1 MEALSLTLL
10 FRACLYVVC
19 VLDGT
24 KLTRIDPTHPALRG
38 FELQYRWESVQEED
52 FGLGVQVM
60 FCACLLAF
68 VAVFLVVVCSSELV
82 EPIPRTQGPGA
93 GYGSGTGSGYSG
105 SSYGR
110 ARTKARMR

>member
-1 MEALSLTLL
+1 ML
-10 FRACLYVVC
+10 CLAGVL

-68 VAVFLVVVCSSELV
+68 VVVFLVVVCNSELV
-82 EPIPRTQGPGA
+82 EPIPRTS
-93 GYGSGTGSGYSG
+93 GSGGSAGGGYSG
-105 SSYGR
+105 SSYSK